1 MIALLIFVTG
11 PPTPRSKSIAALMKN
26 PPFFLFFAFVMSVEI
41 VDEVQDLDSNEKM
54 ETFNQEDQSFGII
67 SKLMVFKVKR
77 AEPRMSHASF
87 VIMCSLVA
95 VHLEPFFFKGND
107 LDQCHKDGS

>member
-1 MIALLIFVTG
+1 MGRRVF
-11 PPTPRSKSIAALMKN
+11 N
-26 PPFFLFFAFVMSVEI
+26 PL
-41 VDEVQDLDSNEKM
+41 NEMM

-95 VHLEPFFFKGND
+95 VHLELLPIFLADLFSTRGN
-107 LDQCHKDGS
+107 QI